1 MHFERGQL
9 KMSTIFHNLR
19 YAARMLR
26 NNLGFTLVAVLTL
39 AFGIGANTAIFSVVN
54 AVVLRPL
61 PFPKPEQIVII
72 RDDLTGRQIEDVG
85 LSVDELKDLQERS
98 GVFEQV
104 SAVWP
109 VDANLTGSERPE
121 RIELLAVSPNYFS
134 LLGAHAQLGRV
145 FGPEEQQAKG
155 FAEGVVISDG
165 LWKRLYGGD
174 RNVLGRKVYADTD
187 LYTIIG
193 VMPPGFRHPG
203 KTLRNEVDM
212 WATAGFAANPFGPPV
227 RAQRMLPGAI
237 GRLKDG
243 IDINQAQAKL
253 DGLVAQ
259 LQTEFPKEYPAQ
271 AGWSVRVLSA
281 HQQLVG
287 NVQTILYVVLAA
299 VGLVLLIGC
308 VNLANLM
315 LARSSGRRREMAI
328 RLALGASRRRL
339 MVQLLT
345 ESLLLSFIG
354 GALALVV
361 IAVLLQALVQFIP
374 PDIPRL
380 NEIEINLT
388 VLGFVFLIS
397 TITGLL
403 FGLVPALQSSRSDVI
418 SNQKDCSLGAGFVLA
433 TNRFRS
439 GLVVLE
445 FALSLILMI
454 AAGLLLRSFG
464 RLLEVNAGFNPDNVL
479 LARVWLPV
487 PNNPELDPYRDPVK
501 RSGFIKELLQRV
513 SAVPGVRSA
522 AISSGNAVPLVG
534 PHTTGGFTIEGD
546 AVANNAI
553 PTAQIGLVSPDYF
566 RTMETPLKRGRFF
579 TGADDRQAPQVVLID
594 EALAARYF
602 NNRDPVG
609 LRIKRGGPTS
619 EAPWMTIVGVVG
631 NIKSDGFDQPEQP
644 HLYHAILQNPAYAMA
659 IYVRTDVPASTVT
672 PSVREQVRALDRDLP
687 VFGERTMTQV
697 AAESMSRRRFAMQ
710 VVGLFG
716 VLALLLAA
724 VGIYGV
730 IAYSVTQRTREIGIR
745 VALGASR
752 SAILRWVL
760 KQGLVLTIAGVV
772 VGLVGAFALTRLLRS
787 LLFGVG
793 PTDIVTY
800 GVLAI
805 LLTIVALL
813 ACYVPARR
821 ATKVDPLVA
830 LRYE

>member
-1 MHFERGQL
+1 MN
-9 KMSTIFHNLR
+9 TIFHDLR

-26 NNLGFTLVAVLTL
+26 TNLGFTLVAVLTL

-61 PFPKPEQIVII
+61 PFPKPEQIVMI

-85 LSVDELKDLQERS
+85 MSVDELKDLQERS
-98 GVFEQV
+98 GVFQQV
-104 SAVWP
+104 SAVWA

-121 RIELLAVSPNYFS
+121 RIELLAVSPNYFE

-145 FGPEEQQAKG
+145 FGPEEAQAKG

-165 LWKRLYGGD
+165 LWKRLYGSD
-174 RNVLGRKVYADTD
+174 RNILGRKVYADTD

-193 VMPPGFRHPG
+193 VMPPEFRHPG

-212 WATAGFAANPFGPPV
+212 WGTAGFSANPFGPPV

-237 GRLKDG
+237 ARLKDG
-243 IDINQAQAKL
+243 TDINQAQAKV

-259 LQTEFPKEYPAQ
+259 LQTEFPKEYPPQ
-271 AGWSVRVLSA
+271 AGWKISVISA

-328 RLALGASRRRL
+328 RLALGANRRRL
-339 MVQLLT
+339 IIQLLT

-361 IAVLLQALVQFIP
+361 IAVLLKGFVQFIP
-374 PDIPRL
+374 ADIPRL

-388 VLGFVFLIS
+388 ILGFVFLVS
-397 TITGLL
+397 TVTGLL
-403 FGLVPALQSSRSDVI
+403 FGLVPAMQASRSDVV
-418 SNQKDCSLGAGFVLA
+418 SNLKEGSRGGGFGAA
-433 TNRFRS
+433 THRFRS

-464 RLLEVNAGFNPDNVL
+464 RLLDVNPGFNPDNVL
-479 LARVWLPV
+479 LTRVWLPV

-501 RSGFIKELLQRV
+501 RAGFIKELLQRV
-513 SAVPGVRSA
+513 SAIPGVRNA
-522 AISSGNAVPLVG
+522 AMSSGNAVPLVG
-534 PHTTGGFTIEGD
+534 PHNSGGFSIEGD
-546 AVANNAI
+546 AVTNNAV
-553 PTAQIGLVSPDYF
+553 PTAQISIVSPDYF

-579 TGADDRQAPQVVLID
+579 SDADDRQAPLAVVID

-602 NNRDPVG
+602 SNRDPVG
-609 LRIKRGGPTS
+609 LRIKRGGPAS
-619 EAPWMTIVGVVG
+619 DAPWMTIVGLVG
-631 NIKSDGFDQPEQP
+631 NIKSDGYDQPDQP
-644 HLYHAILQNPAYAMA
+644 HLYFPIFQNPAYAMA
-659 IYVRTDVPASTVT
+659 IYLRSDVAPLTLT
-672 PSVREQVRALDRDLP
+672 QSVREQVRALDRDLP

-697 AAESMSRRRFAMQ
+697 AAESVSRRRFAMQ
-710 VVGLFG
+710 LVGLFG

-752 SAILRWVL
+752 SEILRWVL
-760 KQGLVLTIAGVV
+760 KQGMVLTMAGVV
-772 VGLVGAFALTRLLRS
+772 IGIVGAVALTRLLRS
-787 LLFGVG
+787 LLFGVE

-800 GVLAI
+800 GVLAA
-805 LLTIVALL
+805 LLTLVALI